1 MRGQPVAENLR
12 LFELAAPARAVL
24 ARQGQDHRLVL
35 PGAVAQAL
43 EVVVETV
50 NARDGFAR
58 GLHRAE
64 GENVAEVTR
73 VDVLLSS
80 GRRVEVE
87 VAVEVTGGL
96 QDLRDVRRA
105 RFNSAHDLR
114 DVARAPFVERENL
127 LLLRAVLGGFFGL
140 RYRRLVR
147 SVLDRGGV
155 ARRLSLFGVV

>member
-24 ARQGQDHRLVL
+24 ARQRQDHRLVL
-35 PGAVAQAL
+35 ARAVAEAL

-58 GLHRAE
+58 GLHVAE
-64 GENVAEVTR
+64 GEHVAEVTR

-80 GRRVEVE
+80 RGRVEIE

-96 QDLRDVRRA
+96 QDLR
-105 RFNSAHDLR
+105 
-114 DVARAPFVERENL
+114 
-127 LLLRAVLGGFFGL
+127 
-140 RYRRLVR
+140 
-147 SVLDRGGV
+147 
-155 ARRLSLFGVV
+155 